1 MIINSKILL
10 VENNVRDQKRP
21 SNRVATVLFHPWDT
35 LYIPPHR
42 SSNSMKIN
50 AIQGEKSVIKSPL

>member
-10 VENNVRDQKRP
+10 VANNVKYQRRP
-21 SNRVATVLFHPWDT
+21 SNRVATVMFRGTP
-35 LYIPPHR
+35 YIFRPHC